1 MGHDFLSTFFR
12 SIWLN
17 LGQLIVEFIQ
27 WIQGKIVNTVLI
39 VNTGHTESVG
49 IAQID
54 LLLLLNVTVYLF
66 WMHAIVQ
73 LVDMVRKLDVDYFGY
88 FLATGGQ
95 KLDRQVEILSFSLQK
110 VSNPE
115 HYCFRLCAFDLKR
128 QPLKL
133 FFVI

>member
-1 MGHDFLSTFFR
+1 MGHDFLSPFFR

-88 FLATGGQ
+88 FFATGGQ
-95 KLDRQVEILSFSLQK
+95 KLDRQVEFLSFSLQK